1 MFQSTL
7 SIGSREHPRGSTLLR
22 GLHDLSAPTSTR
34 AEQLAALSPSLA
46 DDLKRFERDGIQT
59 ELVEVVAASLRHG
72 CNLLVHL
79 EYGERMLPL
88 TLFPAQRLVHC
99 PLPLAQLLT
108 LRLTQLFVVGVE
120 PATLQPPFDKAAAT
134 PNERG
139 FFGSLDVLSWELA
152 MRGARAGLLP
162 EIPAQAAYRVPPGAT
177 LEAITLTG
185 TLASALHRMKRQA
198 TNLKGMTAWTGFDR
212 ERAMRLLN
220 ALYLRSALVAT
231 RTHPA
236 ADNDVWG

>member
-7 SIGSREHPRGSTLLR
+7 SLDPHDQLRGSTLLR
-22 GLHDLSAPTSTR
+22 GLRDMPAPAPAR
-34 AEQLAALSPSLA
+34 AAQLASLLPSLA

-59 ELVEVVAASLRHG
+59 ELIEVVAASLRHG

-79 EYGERMLPL
+79 EYGERRLPV
-88 TLFPAQRLVHC
+88 TLFPAQRLLHC

-108 LRLTQLFVVGVE
+108 LRLTQLFVCSVE
-120 PATLQPPFDKAAAT
+120 PAMLQAPDGEAGAA

-139 FFGSLDVLSWELA
+139 FFGSLDALSWELA
-152 MRGARAGLLP
+152 MRGARAELLP
-162 EIPAQAAYRVPPGAT
+162 EIPVQAAYRVPPGVT
-177 LEAITLTG
+177 LQGIALTG
-185 TLASALHRMKRQA
+185 TLASALHQLKRQA
-198 TNLKGMTAWTGFDR
+198 TNLKTMAAWAGFDR

-220 ALYLRSALVAT
+220 ALYLRSALMAT

-236 ADNDVWG
+236 AAVDVWS